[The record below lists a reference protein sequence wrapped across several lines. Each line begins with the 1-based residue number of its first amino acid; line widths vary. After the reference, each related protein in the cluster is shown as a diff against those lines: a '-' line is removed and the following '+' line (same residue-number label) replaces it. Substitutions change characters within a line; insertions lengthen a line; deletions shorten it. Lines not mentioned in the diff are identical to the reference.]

1 MLLPNEK
8 YLSLRTFRKIGTGV
22 DTPVWFASDSDK
34 KLYIFSAGN
43 AGKIKRLRNSS
54 KAEVT
59 RCDFKGGSLG
69 KWLICQAFL
78 VEDPA
83 EAERAHGLLVS
94 KYGWRML
101 LIDILS
107 KITGRFPRR
116 IYIRIELRNLT
127 SINIDN

>member
-8 YLSLRTFRKIGTGV
+8 YLSLRTFRKSGAGV
-22 DTPVWFASDSDK
+22 DTPVWFASDYNR

-43 AGKIKRLRNSS
+43 TGKIKRLRNSS
-54 KAEVT
+54 KSEVT

-69 KWLICQAFL
+69 KWLNCQAFL

-83 EAERAHGLLVS
+83 EAERAHSLLIS
-94 KYGWRML
+94 KYGWSMHL
-101 LIDILS
+101 TDILS

-116 IYIRIELRNLT
+116 IYIRVEL
-127 SINIDN
+127 

>member
-8 YLSLRTFRKIGTGV
+8 YLSLRTFRKSGAGV
-22 DTPVWFASDSDK
+22 DTPVWGASDYNK

-54 KAEVT
+54 KSEVT

-69 KWLICQAFL
+69 NWLNCQAFL
-78 VEDPA
+78 VEAPA
-83 EAERAHGLLVS
+83 EAAQAHSLLIS
-94 KYGWRML
+94 KYGWSML
-101 LIDILS
+101 LTDILS

-116 IYIRIELRNLT
+116 IYIRVEL
-127 SINIDN
+127 